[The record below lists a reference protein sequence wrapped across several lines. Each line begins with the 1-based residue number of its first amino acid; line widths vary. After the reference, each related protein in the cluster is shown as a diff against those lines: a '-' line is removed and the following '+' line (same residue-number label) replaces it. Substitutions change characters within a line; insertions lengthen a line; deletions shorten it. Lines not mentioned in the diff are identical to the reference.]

1 MSMLM
6 RFATSMMNNA
16 SEGMEAEHAAKVK
29 AQEAAKA
36 EEKLIMTELWK
47 NELGVLNQYRK
58 NMVSNPSNY
67 VNNNGV
73 TLKEAYPELLAS
85 DFFAPEKMKT
95 FEDVRAINAIFELF
109 APIPEA
115 DEKTVKGHTELLKMI
130 ANRSDSEAKFRKIL
144 EGPDKHSVPTFW
156 KNYSQTDE
164 WQKLLA
170 DAGGSDEGYM
180 KAFKM
185 YNSFKKVEDLSLI
198 HI

>member
-73 TLKEAYPELLAS
+73 THKEAYPELLPS
-85 DFFAPEKMKT
+85 DFLAPE
-95 FEDVRAINAIFELF
+95 
-109 APIPEA
+109 
-115 DEKTVKGHTELLKMI
+115 
-130 ANRSDSEAKFRKIL
+130 
-144 EGPDKHSVPTFW
+144 
-156 KNYSQTDE
+156 
-164 WQKLLA
+164 
-170 DAGGSDEGYM
+170 
-180 KAFKM
+180 
-185 YNSFKKVEDLSLI
+185 YNK
-198 HI
+198 